1 MGKSPKYET
10 KGGEP
15 MKGMGYAGKIQNSG
29 VQEVKA
35 PNQSKGKQPSGKVTK
50 GSDLRTGKG
59 GK

>member
-1 MGKSPKYET
+1 
-10 KGGEP
+10 
-15 MKGMGYAGKIQNSG
+15 MKGMGYAGKIQNPG